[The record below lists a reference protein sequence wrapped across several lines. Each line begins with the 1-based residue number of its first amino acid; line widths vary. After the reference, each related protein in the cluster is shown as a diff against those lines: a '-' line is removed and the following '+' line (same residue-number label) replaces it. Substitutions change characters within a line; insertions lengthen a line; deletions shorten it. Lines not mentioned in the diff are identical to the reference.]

1 MMRSQSS
8 EDYNQA

>member
-8 EDYNQA
+8 NIYNIV

>member
-8 EDYNQA
+8 

>member
-8 EDYNQA
+8 NIYNLV

>member
-1 MMRSQSS
+1 MRSQSS